1 MNFSDLMKALLK
13 VKNDA
18 KQLGLK
24 DKDIQNLQI
33 IDTGILTSIV
43 KKELEISIA
52 QKGITYYLLIREKK

>member
-1 MNFSDLMKALLK
+1 MTFSDLMKELLK
-13 VKNDA
+13 IKNHA

-33 IDTGILTSIV
+33 VDTGILTSVV
-43 KKELEISIA
+43 KKNYEISLA